1 MKKLLSALFVLALC
15 SSVAM
20 ATVPD
25 PSNCEV
31 TPDLNNGVLI
41 CPDNPV
47 LLNGTTYTITV
58 RNASNNPIPNAAV
71 VFELGAEIAVC
82 TTFVDNATT
91 DANGVATIILR
102 GAGCIHNQANA
113 AVVKANGI
121 VIKTFN
127 YVKSPANGGT
137 TTNAPLESV
146 DTSALVAFADTFN
159 DVVPS
164 GTCHDYDNS
173 GNCDTGDLPFFGDAF
188 SNANSCDLIGLP

>member
-41 CPDNPV
+41 CPDNPA

-58 RNASNNPIPNAAV
+58 RNADNNPIPNAAV
-71 VFELGAEIAVC
+71 VFELDVNVGIC

-102 GAGCIHNQANA
+102 GAGCISNQANA

-121 VIKTFN
+121 IIKSFN
-127 YVKSPANGGT
+127 NVKSPANGAPDF
-137 TTNAPLESV
+137 NAPLEAV

-159 DVVPS
+159 GIAFGD
-164 GTCHDYDNS
+164 CHDYDNT
-173 GNCDTGDLPFFGDAF
+173 GTCDAGDLPFFGDAF
-188 SNANSCDLIGLP
+188 SNFNNCDLIGLP

>member
-58 RNASNNPIPNAAV
+58 RNADNNPIPNAAARCSTNMMYSAIRMSG
-71 VFELGAEIAVC
+71 LSRGPRP
-82 TTFVDNATT
+82 T
-91 DANGVATIILR
+91 GVRRL
-102 GAGCIHNQANA
+102 
-113 AVVKANGI
+113 
-121 VIKTFN
+121 
-127 YVKSPANGGT
+127 S
-137 TTNAPLESV
+137 L
-146 DTSALVAFADTFN
+146 
-159 DVVPS
+159 
-164 GTCHDYDNS
+164 
-173 GNCDTGDLPFFGDAF
+173 
-188 SNANSCDLIGLP
+188 

>member
-31 TPDLNNGVLI
+31 SPDLNNGVLI
-41 CPDNPV
+41 CPDQPV

-58 RNASNNPIPNAAV
+58 RNSSNNPIPNAAV
-71 VFELGAEIAVC
+71 LFELGSEIAVC
-82 TTFVDNATT
+82 TTYVDNTT
-91 DANGVATIILR
+91 TNASGIATIILR
-102 GAGCIHNQANA
+102 GAGCIDNQANA

-127 YVKSPANGGT
+127 YVKSPANGAHDFS
-137 TTNAPLESV
+137 APLASV
-146 DTSALVAFADTFN
+146 DTSALVAFADEFN
-159 DVVPS
+159 DVVPD
-164 GTCHDYDNS
+164 GVCHDYDNN

-188 SNANSCDLIGLP
+188 SNANNCTLVP